1 MSKFPENFGTE
12 LSGKDFSQVFET
24 CPKWVECVRET
35 WTDNCTG
42 LFLEFQQFITL
53 RLADIVSRTEHET
66 RCREYVK
73 TLKPEKVPEYLLK
86 YTKNASQRGTTELSL
101 A

>member
-12 LSGKDFSQVFET
+12 LSGKDFETVFKT
-24 CPKWVECVRET
+24 SPKWIECVRVA

-42 LFLEFQQFITL
+42 LFLEFQQFVTL

-73 TLKPEKVPEYLLK
+73 TLKPENVPEYLLK
-86 YTKNASQRGTTELSL
+86 YMKYASSGTTTLPL